1 MRSAARPLAALD
13 LVVPDL
19 FDAEGGIA
27 RIARAMALALARWA
41 DRRGLVL
48 TVHAL
53 MDQGG
58 RRKLAYLPEPHDY
71 RTYDGARARLAAAL
85 LEAAWREPARG
96 RAVVFMHPNL
106 AALELALPPWV
117 RTAVVAH
124 GIDVWTPLR
133 LERRLALR
141 RADALWPVSHDTA
154 RHLERTQGAS
164 PARVQ
169 VIPNALD
176 PHWPLPEVAERG
188 GRHLLAVSR
197 LHPEHRY
204 KGLDLT
210 IEALA
215 RRADRPPLVIAGH
228 GPDQARLEALAAARG
243 VAVTFTG
250 RVGDAALAAL
260 YRDAIAFVLPSTGEG
275 FGLVYLEA
283 MAFGL
288 PCIAAAAG
296 GAPEVV
302 AHDRTGIV
310 IPPGDVSALAAA
322 LTRVTSDEGAALGR
336 AGRVR
341 LEADYLYPTYEAR
354 VHAALERLISGD
366 SRGAISG
373 GSRGAISDGSR
384 GAISDR

>member
-1 MRSAARPLAALD
+1 MRPTARPLAALD

-19 FDAEGGIA
+19 FDTEGGIA
-27 RIARAMALALARWA
+27 RIARAMALALAHWA

-71 RTYDGARARLAAAL
+71 RAYDGVRARLARAL
-85 LEAAWREPARG
+85 LQAAWREPARA

-106 AALELALPPWV
+106 AALDLALPPWV

-124 GIDVWTPLR
+124 GIDVWAPLR

-154 RHLERTQGAS
+154 RHLERTQGVS
-164 PARVQ
+164 PGRVH

-176 PHWPLPEVAERG
+176 PFWPLPEVAARG

-215 RRADRPPLVIAGH
+215 RRPERPPLVIAGH
-228 GPDQARLEALAAARG
+228 GPDQAHLEALAAARG

-302 AHDRTGIV
+302 VHDRTGIA
-310 IPPGDVSALAAA
+310 IPPGDVEALSVA
-322 LTRVTSDEGAALGR
+322 LGRVLSDEGRRMGLAGR
-336 AGRVR
+336 AR
-341 LEADYLYPTYEAR
+341 LEAEFRYPTYEAR
-354 VHAALERLISGD
+354 VHAALDALIT
-366 SRGAISG
+366 
-373 GSRGAISDGSR
+373 
-384 GAISDR
+384 